1 MNSIEALELFR
12 AAPDGFDLVITDMS
26 MPHMAGDKLARELIR
41 IRSHIPIILCTGYS
55 KRISEETLKKIGVRG
70 FAMKPI
76 LRRALGEAVRKVLD
90 DK

>member
-55 KRISEETLKKIGVRG
+55 KRISEETLKDRCPRLCNEAYPETRLGRG
-70 FAMKPI
+70 RSEGA
-76 LRRALGEAVRKVLD
+76 G
-90 DK
+90 